1 MCIKYT
7 QYVYILYSEFS
18 EVNAL
23 KSEFCKMT
31 KIHIGKKIKEVLDKS
46 HFSVVAFAKQISIS
60 RDGANKIFKK
70 ERINT
75 DLLQNISDV
84 LEHDFF
90 SYYSAEIHAAQDKK
104 AEYGYAT
111 KAELHQVADAILK
124 EIEKLREEIGAKPVT
139 PVKKK
144 RPTKK

>member
-1 MCIKYT
+1 M
-7 QYVYILYSEFS
+7 S
-18 EVNAL
+18 
-23 KSEFCKMT
+23 

-46 HFSVVAFAKQISIS
+46 HFSVVAFAKAINIS

-84 LEHDFF
+84 LGHDFF
-90 SYYSAEIHAAQDKK
+90 SYYSAAIQTTQDKK
-104 AEYGYAT
+104 EQYGYAT
-111 KAELHQVADAILK
+111 KAELHEVAGTILK
-124 EIEKLREEIGAKPVT
+124 EIEKLREEIGAKPAYP

-144 RPTKK
+144 RQLKK